1 MYIGIDLGGTNIAA
15 GIVSEDGKILIQDS
29 VPTLAGRDACDI
41 VRDMAALSK
50 KLIKDYGADISQIKG
65 IGIGVPGTV
74 DNKKGEVVFCPNI
87 NMLHFPLAEELRKHI
102 ELPVTLD
109 NDANCAALG
118 EYTVNGGNAAV
129 YLMITLGTG
138 VGSGLI
144 INGRVFSGANGV
156 AVEAGH
162 MTLVHDG
169 IKCGCGKRG
178 CWEVYASVSGL
189 KRQTKDAMEAH
200 PESLMHKHLNSEGA
214 VSGRTAF
221 EAAKEG
227 DEAGK
232 AVVARYAEYIAD
244 GIVSMENIFQP
255 DIIAIGGGISREG
268 DYLLNPVKQ
277 FVKKNRFNKYMKK
290 TKLVTAKLFNDA
302 GIIGAGLIAKD

>member
-15 GIVSEDGKILIQDS
+15 GIVSEAGEILIQDS
-29 VPTLAGRDACDI
+29 VPTLAGRDACEI
-41 VRDMAALSK
+41 ARDMAALSG
-50 KLIKDYGADISQIKG
+50 KLIKAYGADISLIKG
-65 IGIGVPGTV
+65 VGIGVPGTV
-74 DNKKGEVVFCPNI
+74 DNKKGEVVYCPNVKMI
-87 NMLHFPLAEELRKHI
+87 HFPLAEEFRKCLD
-102 ELPVTLD
+102 LPVTID

-118 EYTVNGGNAAV
+118 EYAVNGENAAV

-156 AVEAGH
+156 AAEAGH
-162 MTLVHDG
+162 MTLIHDG

-178 CWEVYASVSGL
+178 CWEVYASVTGL
-189 KRQTKDAMEAH
+189 KRQTAAAMEEH
-200 PESLMHKHLNSEGA
+200 PESLMHKYLNDDGEI
-214 VSGRTAF
+214 SGRTAF
-221 EAAKEG
+221 EAAKAG

-232 AVVARYAEYIAD
+232 AVVAQYAEYIAD

-268 DYLLNPVKQ
+268 DYLLDPVKQ
-277 FVKKNRFNKYMKK
+277 FVKENRFNKYMKQ